1 MSEINDNIVKIIN
14 QDMETL
20 SDIVVSRQY
29 EMQPDIWERY
39 GPKGRELSLRDS
51 NYHFRYL
58 TQALAEDDPTI
69 FSNYVVWLKQLFEGL
84 NFPPEALTK
93 MLECTKEILREKLP
107 PEMSLVTDKFIDTAS
122 TSTQRESE
130 YISSFLTPGLPLH
143 ELAKKYLDAL
153 LAGKRHIASK
163 LILEAVQNGTS
174 IKDIYI
180 YVFQQSQYEIG
191 RLWYLNKVSVGQEH
205 YCSAATQLIMSQ
217 LYPYIFSNEK
227 NGLMFVAAC
236 VGGELHELGI
246 RMVADLFE
254 MDGWDTYYMGAN
266 TPTATVFDAVTS
278 YKPDVLGISVSL
290 PTHLGTLK
298 NLISEIRNNDEI
310 GKVKI
315 IVGGYALRSSPD
327 LWVKLGADGF
337 ALDAVKA
344 VELANSLV
352 ANKADLVY

>member
-1 MSEINDNIVKIIN
+1 
-14 QDMETL
+14 
-20 SDIVVSRQY
+20 
-29 EMQPDIWERY
+29 
-39 GPKGRELSLRDS
+39 
-51 NYHFRYL
+51 
-58 TQALAEDDPTI
+58 
-69 FSNYVVWLKQLFEGL
+69 
-84 NFPPEALTK
+84 
-93 MLECTKEILREKLP
+93 MLECTKEVLREKLP

-122 TSTQRESE
+122 RSIERESE
-130 YISSFLTPGLPLH
+130 YISSFLTPDLPLH
-143 ELAKKYLDAL
+143 ELAKKYLEAL
-153 LAGKRHIASK
+153 LAGKRHVASQ

-191 RLWYLNKVSVGQEH
+191 RLWYLNMVSVGQEH

-227 NGLMFVAAC
+227 NGRMFVAAC

-298 NLISEIRNNDEI
+298 NLISEIRNNDDM

-315 IVGGYALRSSPD
+315 IVGGYALRSSPG

-337 ALDAVKA
+337 AKDAVKA

-352 ANKADLVY
+352 AA